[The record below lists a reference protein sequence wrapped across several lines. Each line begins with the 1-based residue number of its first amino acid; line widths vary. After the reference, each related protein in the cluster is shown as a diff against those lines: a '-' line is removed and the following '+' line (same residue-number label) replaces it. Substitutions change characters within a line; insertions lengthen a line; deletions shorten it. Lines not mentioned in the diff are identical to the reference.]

1 VLSFQ
6 AGDQEYKRDE
16 DAKPDQSAAVI
27 VLQSGDAEAWT
38 LGFQGRFR
46 PNIQRP
52 WRAPERST
60 DRSWCDVANFRIA
73 LKVGF
78 VIIQTAKS
86 KWTTL
91 L

>member
-1 VLSFQ
+1 MRHDGNRNHGQ
-6 AGDQEYKRDE
+6 
-16 DAKPDQSAAVI
+16 
-27 VLQSGDAEAWT
+27 
-38 LGFQGRFR
+38 
-46 PNIQRP
+46 N
-52 WRAPERST
+52 
-60 DRSWCDVANFRIA
+60 CDVIFLSEAARGASGRLLWRRGGHFRTA